1 MSTPGG
7 CNPGSSTISAVPT
20 FPIRVFGDPVLR
32 RPTEPVQEVDD
43 GLRQLV
49 ESMLETMYR
58 APGVGLAA
66 PQIGV
71 QRRLFVYD
79 AGDGPGVVLNPELS
93 GHRGEWTYNE
103 GCLSVP
109 DLHWP
114 IVRPKEVHLS
124 GTDLSGNT
132 LSIDADELLARVF
145 QHEVDHLDGTLLIQ
159 RLDPDQRREAMKI
172 LRARALD
179 GANRPWM
186 PGEDSPEGDEE
197 PGPGARPDRPR
208 GRRR

>member
-1 MSTPGG
+1 MSTPDG
-7 CNPGSSTISAVPT
+7 CKRRSPNISAVPT
-20 FPIRVFGDPVLR
+20 FAIRVFGDPVLR
-32 RPTEPVQEVDD
+32 RPTEPVREVDD

-49 ESMLETMYR
+49 DAMFETMYR

-109 DLHWP
+109 NLHWP
-114 IVRPKEVHLS
+114 IVRAKQVHLS
-124 GTDLSGNT
+124 GTDLLGNE

-145 QHEVDHLDGTLLIQ
+145 QHEVDHLDGMLLIE
-159 RLDPDQRREAMKI
+159 RLDPDQRREAMKV
-172 LRARALD
+172 LRARALE

-186 PGEDSPEGDEE
+186 PGEETADDQDA
-197 PGPGARPDRPR
+197 GPDARPDRPS

>member
-1 MSTPGG
+1 
-7 CNPGSSTISAVPT
+7 VPT

-32 RPTEPVQEVDD
+32 RPTAPVVEVDD

-49 ESMLETMYR
+49 DAMLETMYL
-58 APGVGLAA
+58 AQGVGLAA
-66 PQIGV
+66 TQVGV

-79 AGDGPGVVLNPELS
+79 AGDGPGVVLNPQLS
-93 GHRGEWTYNE
+93 DYRGEWTYNE

-109 DLHWP
+109 NLHWP
-114 IVRPKEVHLS
+114 IVRAKQVHLS
-124 GTDLSGNT
+124 GTDLSGKE

-145 QHEVDHLDGTLLIQ
+145 QHEVDHLDGVLLIQ
-159 RLDPDQRREAMKI
+159 RLAPDQRREAMKV

-186 PGEDSPEGDEE
+186 PGEDTPEPEDGLGSDA
-197 PGPGARPDRPR
+197 PGPDALEPDARGPDRPPG
-208 GRRR
+208 GRR

>member
-7 CNPGSSTISAVPT
+7 CNAASSSISAVPV

-32 RPTEPVQEVDD
+32 RPTEPVEEVDD

-49 ESMLETMYR
+49 EAMFETMYL

-79 AGDGPGVVLNPELS
+79 AGDGPGVVLNPKLS
-93 GHRGEWTYNE
+93 GHAGEWTYNE

-109 DLHWP
+109 NLHWP
-114 IVRPKEVHLS
+114 IVRAKQVHLD
-124 GTDLSGNT
+124 GMDLSGNT

-145 QHEVDHLDGTLLIQ
+145 QHEVDHLDGTLLIE
-159 RLDPDQRREAMKI
+159 RLDPDQRREAMKV

-179 GANRPWM
+179 GVNKAWM
-186 PGEDSPEGDEE
+186 PGVDFTEDDEDA
-197 PGPGARPDRPR
+197 GPDTGADRPR